1 MSKNPFAAYWSANQ
15 IAAAYGVSA
24 KTVHQWDKKNWL
36 PKPTPT
42 PWGKMYLI
50 TAVKT
55 ALVKR
60 GRNPI

>member
-15 IAAAYGVSA
+15 IAAAYGVAA
-24 KTVHQWDKKNWL
+24 KTVYSWDKKNWL
-36 PKPTPT
+36 PKPTLT